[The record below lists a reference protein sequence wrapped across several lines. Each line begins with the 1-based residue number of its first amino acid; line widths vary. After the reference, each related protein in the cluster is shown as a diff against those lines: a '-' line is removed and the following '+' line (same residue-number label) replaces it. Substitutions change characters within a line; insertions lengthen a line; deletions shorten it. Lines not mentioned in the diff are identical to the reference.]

1 MSNDWFQKVS
11 LDNTGEQVYTQCVHV
26 VLKRVMQYSPML
38 LYDLK
43 NVVCYGISM
52 LCYEILCY
60 AIVYV

>member
-1 MSNDWFQKVS
+1 MNSDWFQKVP
-11 LDNTGEQVYTQCVHV
+11 LGKIGERVSRQGVHV